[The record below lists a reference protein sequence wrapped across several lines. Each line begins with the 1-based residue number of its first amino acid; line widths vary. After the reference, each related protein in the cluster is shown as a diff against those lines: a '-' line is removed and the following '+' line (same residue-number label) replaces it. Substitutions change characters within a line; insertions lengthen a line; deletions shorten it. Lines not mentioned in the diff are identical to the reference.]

1 MNEIAPVSPAYL
13 QKRRRHLRHQ
23 RRIKL
28 TQFFWRLTLVGGIL
42 GGVVWIAQR
51 SDWIV
56 KSPEQIE
63 ISGNKLLTLNYLRST
78 LPISYPQ
85 SLWQIEPQAISQ
97 KLKSNL
103 AIAKVSV
110 NRTLWPPKVT
120 IQIQERQPVALVP
133 LTKKLAGKYQTLPG
147 LLDRQGNWIPLS
159 SYPSGASSL
168 KIPQLKVIGY
178 ESRYQPYWT
187 QVYLK
192 LSASPVK
199 IRELNWQDPINLILQ
214 TEIGT
219 VHLGPYT
226 DRLTEQLQVLD
237 RMRKLP
243 KQIESD
249 RVAYID
255 LTDPTSPSIRLKSEP
270 KLITTDSPH

>member
-1 MNEIAPVSPAYL
+1 MNEIVPLSPAYL

-28 TQFFWRLTLVGGIL
+28 TQFFWRLTLISGIL
-42 GGVVWIAQR
+42 GGIVWVAQR

-56 KSPEQIE
+56 RSPEQIE
-63 ISGNKLLTLNYLRST
+63 ISGNKLLSRNYLHSS

-85 SLWQIEPQAISQ
+85 SLLQIQPQVITQ
-97 KLKSNL
+97 KLNANP
-103 AIAKVSV
+103 AIAKATV
-110 NRTLWPPKVT
+110 NRTLWPPKIT

-133 LTKKLAGKYQTLPG
+133 LTQKVAGKYQTLPG

-159 SYPSGASSL
+159 SYPSGATSL

-178 ESRYQPYWT
+178 DSRYQPYWT
-187 QVYLK
+187 QVYQK

-199 IRELNWQDPINLILQ
+199 IQELNWQDPINLILH
-214 TEIGT
+214 TEIGK

-226 DRLTEQLQVLD
+226 DRLTEQLKVLD

-243 KQIESD
+243 D
-249 RVAYID
+249 RIQPDLIAYID
-255 LTDPTSPSIRLKSEP
+255 LTDPDTPSIRLKSKP
-270 KLITTDSPH
+270 GSTITDSL